1 MLTHLI
7 EWLAFGP
14 TWRVIAV
21 LVVVGAPGWFP
32 IVWALG
38 WWAAG
43 ALAVAGLLG
52 ILTLGNAI
60 SHGRW
65 RPW

>member
-1 MLTHLI
+1 MTRVAL
-7 EWLAFGP
+7 WSLAF
-14 TWRVIAV
+14 
-21 LVVVGAPGWFP
+21 
-32 IVWALG
+32 ALG
-38 WWAAG
+38 LAGWVAIIAANGWAAG

-60 SHGRW
+60 VHGRW

>member
-1 MLTHLI
+1 MTRLAL
-7 EWLAFGP
+7 WSLAFALGLAG
-14 TWRVIAV
+14 WVAIAAV
-21 LVVVGAPGWFP
+21 N
-32 IVWALG
+32 VWA
-38 WWAAG
+38 AC

-60 SHGRW
+60 VHGRW